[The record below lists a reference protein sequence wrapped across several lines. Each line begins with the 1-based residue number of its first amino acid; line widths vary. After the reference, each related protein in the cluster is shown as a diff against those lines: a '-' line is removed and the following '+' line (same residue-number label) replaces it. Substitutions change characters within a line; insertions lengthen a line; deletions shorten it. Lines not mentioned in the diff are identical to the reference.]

1 MVTSPKFPSVD
12 DKEIAALLRRWF
24 NAPAGKDI
32 RAAELALTSAILP
45 NLFGYHIVQLGSDV
59 ADSFITTTRISH
71 AVLIGND
78 VGGEQRTDIVGRC
91 DALPLAA
98 NSIDVMVV
106 PHLLE
111 FASEPHAV
119 LREAERVLIGEGY
132 IVIAGFNPWS
142 LCGLWRILAGWRG
155 RPPWCGQ
162 FLSVSRIKDWLKLLG
177 FEIEFLKKTSFRPPF
192 NRESINSRLKFME
205 LMGAF
210 CWPLFGNVYVVVA
223 KKHVAAVTPLKA
235 SWQTRRRI
243 MAGGVAEP
251 TTRAPEITPSRR
263 NRTQ

>member
-1 MVTSPKFPSVD
+1 MVTSQKFLSID
-12 DKEIAALLRRWF
+12 SKDIAARLRSWF

-32 RAAELALTSAILP
+32 RDAELVLIAAILP

-59 ADSFITTTRISH
+59 ADSFIETTRIAH
-71 AVLIGND
+71 AIRIGNGP
-78 VGGEQRTDIVGRC
+78 GGERRSDIVGRC

-111 FASEPHAV
+111 FSSEPHAV

-132 IVIAGFNPWS
+132 IVITGFNPWS
-142 LCGLWRILAGWRG
+142 LCGLWRLLGAWRG

-162 FLSVSRIKDWLKLLG
+162 FLSASRIKDWLKLLG

-192 NRESINSRLKFME
+192 NRKSISSRLKFME
-205 LMGAF
+205 LIGAI
-210 CWPLFGNVYVVVA
+210 CWPFFGNVYVVVA
-223 KKHVAAVTPLKA
+223 KKHVAAVTPLRA

-243 MAGGVAEP
+243 LAGGVAEP
-251 TTRAPEITPSRR
+251 TTRARENATSRQDR
-263 NRTQ
+263 AR